1 MTDMGE
7 ALDYEGEIEA
17 GESEFEAIPAGT
29 YDFEVEEVG
38 RKQYNGG
45 DKMGPCPIAAVRCRI
60 VGGAQDGRVFF
71 CDVYLNSKVSWK
83 IRQFFVCLGMH
94 PADAPKE
101 QKVRMDWSRAV
112 GRRGRVRLGTR
123 TYDGREYTDV
133 KEWLKPSAPAAP
145 AAQAAPSVPTPGMF

>member
-1 MTDMGE
+1 MADMGE

-17 GESEFEAIPAGT
+17 GESEFESIPAGT

-60 VGGAQDGRVFF
+60 VSGPEDGRVFF
-71 CDVYLNSKVSWK
+71 CDIYLNSKVSWK

-112 GRRGRVRLGTR
+112 GRRGRVKLGTR
-123 TYDGREYTDV
+123 TYNGNEYTDV
-133 KEWLKPSAPAAP
+133 KEWLKPSAPSAP

>member
-1 MTDMGE
+1 MADMGE

-60 VGGAQDGRVFF
+60 VGGPEDGRVFF
-71 CDVYLNSKVSWK
+71 CDIYLNSKVSWK

-112 GRRGRVRLGTR
+112 GRRGRVKLGVR
-123 TYDGREYTDV
+123 TYNDDEYTDV
-133 KEWLKPSAPAAP
+133 KEWLKPSAPVATVAP
-145 AAQAAPSVPTPGMF
+145 AAPSVPTPGMF

>member
-1 MTDMGE
+1 MDDMGE
-7 ALDYEGEIEA
+7 ALEYEGEIAASEN
-17 GESEFEAIPAGT
+17 EFELIPAGT

-60 VGGAQDGRVFF
+60 VGGQQDGRVFF
-71 CDVYLNSKVSWK
+71 CDIYLNSKVSWK

-112 GRRGRVRLGTR
+112 GRRGRVKLGVR
-123 TYDGREYTDV
+123 TYNEREYTDV
-133 KEWLKPSAPAAP
+133 KEWLKPSAPAA
-145 AAQAAPSVPTPGMF
+145 APKAVPSAPTPGMF

>member
-1 MTDMGE
+1 MADMGE

-60 VGGAQDGRVFF
+60 VGGPEDGRVFF
-71 CDVYLNSKVSWK
+71 CDIYLNSKVSWK

-112 GRRGRVRLGTR
+112 GRRGCVKIGTR

-133 KEWLKPSAPAAP
+133 KEWLKPAVAQASAPQPVPSAP
-145 AAQAAPSVPTPGMF
+145 RPGEF